1 MEPEPDFVSA
11 LLAIGEGGHHF
22 FASCLLLLDPEELK
36 ACRLVNHTWD
46 EFIREEVWGSK
57 RARLQLQEKL
67 AQRWKNTDPIAK
79 EFGHVRMAV
88 DPCLHPSEIGVVDSI
103 FCNNSHIFCG
113 LDSGKVGVYSFND
126 GQWVRDLMPGE
137 VDTVHCNATKV
148 AGSDLVVAAI
158 MWSSIVTVWSSKKE
172 MEQLYCLNI
181 VNYPCMAV
189 SCEHSEDYDESEV
202 EEIQVVGNKVVFLRF
217 DWWQGKTSLIV
228 IDKGEQNVWESK
240 TLACINDIGS
250 HPPLATDENC
260 IAVAKLVDTSYG
272 RIAMPS
278 TTEVKLWQG
287 DTFRQ
292 DICLLECSPL
302 PFCTNIALKLPF
314 LVVSSKGDCVK
325 VYQLAADKGMEEVGA
340 VASLMKCIQVAGAV
354 KQLIFK

>member
-1 MEPEPDFVSA
+1 M
-11 LLAIGEGGHHF
+11 
-22 FASCLLLLDPEELK
+22 
-36 ACRLVNHTWD
+36 
-46 EFIREEVWGSK
+46 
-57 RARLQLQEKL
+57 
-67 AQRWKNTDPIAK
+67 
-79 EFGHVRMAV
+79 
-88 DPCLHPSEIGVVDSI
+88 
-103 FCNNSHIFCG
+103 
-113 LDSGKVGVYSFND
+113 
-126 GQWVRDLMPGE
+126 
-137 VDTVHCNATKV
+137 

-189 SCEHSEDYDESEV
+189 SCEHSEDYDKSEV

-240 TLACINDIGS
+240 TLACINDMGS
-250 HPPLATDENC
+250 NPPLATDENC

-278 TTEVKLWQG
+278 TTEVKLWQN

-314 LVVSSKGDCVK
+314 LVVSSKGGCVK

-354 KQLIFK
+354 KQLIFNTLFFGFVLGPNDNDDKRQFVVLIEKKVLLDEGIPGEETEKRGVLLHDDGSTYTVSMNTTSLVFALWLKTDEDDDGESVDIDDLEDWDLDQESDEEEVVIPFHKKDFWKTS